1 MKLINLVRKLQEH
14 LRRSNRMHLCWAR
27 DPVQPELIQGLET
40 QTSLHKFVSLAVN
53 TPVRFPCL
61 EWESIG
67 SLWIQKRR
75 RSVDG
80 CCECN
85 WRNKYSWFTYRKHED
100 KDLMKQKCYEEL
112 LNNFMK
118 KTWTGHRIQEQCIL
132 FEWAATKLVAYCSTL
147 YYIHDFTYI
156 CWFSQSWLQNMGIG
170 KWLGGLT
177 NLESWSSQRKTNFQ
191 CNDIVA

>member
-14 LRRSNRMHLCWAR
+14 LRRSNRIHLCWAR

-53 TPVRFPCL
+53 TSVRFPCL
-61 EWESIG
+61 EWEFIG

-100 KDLMKQKCYEEL
+100 KDLMKQKYYEEL

-118 KTWTGHRIQEQCIL
+118 KTWTEHRIQEQCIL
-132 FEWAATKLVAYCSTL
+132 FEWAATNWLHIVQ
-147 YYIHDFTYI
+147 YYIIFMTLHTFVD
-156 CWFSQSWLQNMGIG
+156 SPS
-170 KWLGGLT
+170 LGCKIWVS
-177 NLESWSSQRKTNFQ
+177 E
-191 CNDIVA
+191 NDWEVLLI